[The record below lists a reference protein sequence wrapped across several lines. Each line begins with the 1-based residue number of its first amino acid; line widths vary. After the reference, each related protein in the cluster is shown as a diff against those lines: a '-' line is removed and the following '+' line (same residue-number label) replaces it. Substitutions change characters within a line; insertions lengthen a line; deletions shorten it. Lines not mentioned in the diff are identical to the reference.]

1 MLPLP
6 VEKKRVPAAA
16 DEQLL
21 RRRCDRV
28 TGAALQHL
36 VITVCTP
43 FLVTLG
49 IALGFFLFVL
59 WFFIC
64 S

>member
-1 MLPLP
+1 MPPLP

-28 TGAALQHL
+28 TGAALRHL
-36 VITVCTP
+36 VFTVCTP
-43 FLVTLG
+43 FLDTLG
-49 IALGFFLFVL
+49 IALGFFLFAL

>member
-1 MLPLP
+1 MLLLL

-43 FLVTLG
+43 FLDTLG
-49 IALGFFLFVL
+49 IALGFFLFAL